1 MAKRKVEPA
10 AKPIQAVLE
19 EFLADQSKRL
29 KPATLRRYESVIE
42 LFEHSMDDYG
52 PSGLDEAE
60 TALWKRLF
68 DAKGSEHKE
77 FCEIFGPEKI
87 PANVGEFLGWFMPR
101 KVMCGQDL
109 LRAAGTVTKKLSK
122 WLAEKGYVD
131 DDSAG
136 LMADRGARA
145 SKDLPAAEALARMLA
160 DYAAKTGGA
169 VSQHVEGHFEVRAVG
184 DSSLALSEMFGDVE
198 ATVPVPPPAAKSC
211 KPGWTISGC
220 LGRTRRGWRLVEV
233 WNVYT

>member
-1 MAKRKVEPA
+1 MAKREIGLA
-10 AKPIQAVLE
+10 ARPIQAVLE
-19 EFLADQSKRL
+19 EFLADQAKRL

-60 TALWKRLF
+60 TALWKRFF
-68 DAKGSEHKE
+68 DAKGSDHKE
-77 FCEIFGPEKI
+77 FCEVFGPKKI
-87 PANVGEFLGWFMPR
+87 PQNVGEFLGWFMPR

-122 WLAEKGYVD
+122 WLADKGYVD
-131 DDSAG
+131 GDTADR
-136 LMADRGARA
+136 MKDRGARA
-145 SKDLPAAEALARMLA
+145 ARDLPAAEAMAQTLD
-160 DYAAKTGGA
+160 DYAGATTGA
-169 VSQHVEGHFEVRAVG
+169 FTEQVEGQFHVRAVG
-184 DSSLALSEMFGDVE
+184 TSSLALADLFGNVE
-198 ATVPVPPPAAKSC
+198 ATVPVPARAAKAC